1 MLTVHTPNKRARLL
15 AILLAAVA
23 LAAPISNMRAR
34 AQIAS
39 VIGSED
45 ALPRKAEAPLFRMET
60 FPVGGGAELLTVFGS
75 LKGLDDARDKTA
87 APGINATTSRGDKEV
102 PLVSILRDTLGDS
115 NPENDRLRYVWML
128 TYTRP
133 TLKQRVAS
141 AVPFLYARVGDKKS
155 ATVRGMPPP
164 VLDLASPD
172 RDVWQRDRKS

>member
-102 PLVSILRDTLGDS
+102 PLVRSEEHTSELQHANISYAVFCLKKKKKDTI
-115 NPENDRLRYVWML
+115 N
-128 TYTRP
+128 T
-133 TLKQRVAS
+133 
-141 AVPFLYARVGDKKS
+141 
-155 ATVRGMPPP
+155 
-164 VLDLASPD
+164 
-172 RDVWQRDRKS
+172 